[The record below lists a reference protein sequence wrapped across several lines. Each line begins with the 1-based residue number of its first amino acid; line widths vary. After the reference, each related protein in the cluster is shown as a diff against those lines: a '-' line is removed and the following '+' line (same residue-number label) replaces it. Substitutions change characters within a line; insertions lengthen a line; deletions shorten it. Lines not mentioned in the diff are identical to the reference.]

1 MPNIVEIL
9 IAVVVALI
17 GREGIGALLSARS
30 QSRKTNT
37 EAAVLASTTEWQRLN
52 TALDA
57 IQEENERLHQR
68 VQALEL
74 SESKHATEI
83 QVLRLGVVVLVGQL
97 RAAGIDPVWEP
108 SYTTEM
114 LEMRRDGSKN

>member
-1 MPNIVEIL
+1 MPPIVEIL
-9 IAVVVALI
+9 IAVTIALI
-17 GREGIGALLSARS
+17 GREGIGALLAARS
-30 QSRKTNT
+30 QSRKTNV
-37 EAAVLASTTEWQRLN
+37 EAVVLSSTTEWQRLN

-97 RAAGIDPVWEP
+97 RAAGIDPAWEP
-108 SYTTEM
+108 SYTADM
-114 LEMRRDGSKN
+114 LEMRRDGKN